1 MTRLAVFHLNG
12 CSCYISGY
20 FILAVGSVLVWYK
33 KKMSMQI
40 LISSILSGFLA
51 HVLTDRTLV
60 SLRTWWIKTIPC
72 CRQSSWLASMLHLHT
87 RNLQCDSKWRL
98 LWSQSEAWPV
108 DSSLNYAKDKV
119 HVNILDQKELSS
131 FAFHILFLYSDIPE
145 LAWRVSCVPEFLLI
159 FLCVLATSFFSF
171 RSCCLWERKCR
182 HSH

>member
-12 CSCYISGY
+12 CSCYNSGY
-20 FILAVGSVLVWYK
+20 FILAVGSVLVWHK
-33 KKMSMQI
+33 KRACKSW
-40 LISSILSGFLA
+40 LALSYLVFLA

-60 SLRTWWIKTIPC
+60 SLRTRWIKTIPC

-98 LWSQSEAWPV
+98 LWSQNEAWPV

-119 HVNILDQKELSS
+119 HVNILGQKELSS
-131 FAFHILFLYSDIPE
+131 FAFHILFLYSYILE
-145 LAWRVSCVPEFLLI
+145 LAWRVSCIPEFLPI
-159 FLCVLATSFFSF
+159 FLCLLATSFFAC
-171 RSCCLWERKCR
+171 RSCFLWERKCR

>member
-1 MTRLAVFHLNG
+1 MTRLAVFHFYPHFWIFY
-12 CSCYISGY
+12 SCRGQRTCLTQN
-20 FILAVGSVLVWYK
+20 LACNSWLALSYLV
-33 KKMSMQI
+33 
-40 LISSILSGFLA
+40 FLA

-60 SLRTWWIKTIPC
+60 SLRTKWIKTVPC

-98 LWSQSEAWPV
+98 LWSQSEAWLV

-131 FAFHILFLYSDIPE
+131 FAFHILFLYSYIPE

-159 FLCVLATSFFSF
+159 FLCLLATSFFAF

-182 HSH
+182 HSY